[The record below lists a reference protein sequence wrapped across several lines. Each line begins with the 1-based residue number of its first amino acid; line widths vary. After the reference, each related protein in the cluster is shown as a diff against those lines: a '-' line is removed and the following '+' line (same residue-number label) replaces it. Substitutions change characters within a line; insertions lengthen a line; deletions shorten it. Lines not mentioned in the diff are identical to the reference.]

1 MAYITVKII
10 TVYGVGSKLK
20 EEGGE
25 GLDLSKILTSQK
37 KKKRSLVMAMFN
49 FAKKIAEPLK
59 KSKKSKIFY
68 QWSALDKIR
77 RQFLC
82 M

>member
-10 TVYGVGSKLK
+10 TVLVPIQWGRKQIERKKG
-20 EEGGE
+20 GGE
-25 GLDLSKILTSQK
+25 GLDLSKILTSK
-37 KKKRSLVMAMFN
+37 KKRRSLVMAMFN

-68 QWSALDKIR
+68 Q
-77 RQFLC
+77 
-82 M
+82 

>member
-10 TVYGVGSKLK
+10 TLLVPIQWGRKQIERKRG
-20 EEGGE
+20 GGE
-25 GLDLSKILTSQK
+25 GLDLSKILTSK
-37 KKKRSLVMAMFN
+37 KKRRSLVMAMFN

-68 QWSALDKIR
+68 Q
-77 RQFLC
+77 
-82 M
+82 

>member
-10 TVYGVGSKLK
+10 TVLVPIQWCRKQI
-20 EEGGE
+20 ERRRGGE

-49 FAKKIAEPLK
+49 FAKKIK
-59 KSKKSKIFY
+59 DS
-68 QWSALDKIR
+68 
-77 RQFLC
+77 
-82 M
+82 

>member
-10 TVYGVGSKLK
+10 TVLVPIQWCRKQIERK
-20 EEGGE
+20 RGGE
-25 GLDLSKILTSQK
+25 GARLIKNIDKQ

-68 QWSALDKIR
+68 Q
-77 RQFLC
+77 
-82 M
+82 

>member
-10 TVYGVGSKLK
+10 TVLVPIQWGRKQIERK
-20 EEGGE
+20 RGGE
-25 GLDLSKILTSQK
+25 GLDLSKILTS

-68 QWSALDKIR
+68 Q
-77 RQFLC
+77 
-82 M
+82 

>member
-10 TVYGVGSKLK
+10 TVLVPIQWCRKQI
-20 EEGGE
+20 ERRRGGE

-49 FAKKIAEPLK
+49 FAKKNK
-59 KSKKSKIFY
+59 
-68 QWSALDKIR
+68 R
-77 RQFLC
+77 
-82 M
+82 

>member
-10 TVYGVGSKLK
+10 TVLVPIQWCRKQI
-20 EEGGE
+20 ERRRGGE
-25 GLDLSKILTSQK
+25 GLDLSKILTSK
-37 KKKRSLVMAMFN
+37 KKRRSLVMAMFN

-68 QWSALDKIR
+68 Q
-77 RQFLC
+77 
-82 M
+82 

>member
-1 MAYITVKII
+1 MSEANWKKK
-10 TVYGVGSKLK
+10 G
-20 EEGGE
+20 EGGAR
-25 GLDLSKILTSQK
+25 LIKNIDKP

>member
-10 TVYGVGSKLK
+10 TVLVPIQWGRKQIERK
-20 EEGGE
+20 RGGE
-25 GLDLSKILTSQK
+25 GLDLSKILTSK
-37 KKKRSLVMAMFN
+37 KKRRSLVMAMFN

-68 QWSALDKIR
+68 Q
-77 RQFLC
+77 
-82 M
+82 

>member
-10 TVYGVGSKLK
+10 TVLVLIQWCRKQI
-20 EEGGE
+20 ERRRGG
-25 GLDLSKILTSQK
+25 GARLIKNIDKQK
-37 KKKRSLVMAMFN
+37 KKSSLVMAMFN

-68 QWSALDKIR
+68 Q
-77 RQFLC
+77 
-82 M
+82 

>member
-10 TVYGVGSKLK
+10 TVLVLIQWCRKQI
-20 EEGGE
+20 ERRRGG
-25 GLDLSKILTSQK
+25 GARLIKNIDKQK
-37 KKKRSLVMAMFN
+37 KRRSLVMAMFN

-68 QWSALDKIR
+68 Q
-77 RQFLC
+77 
-82 M
+82 

>member
-10 TVYGVGSKLK
+10 LVPIQWCRKQIERK
-20 EEGGE
+20 RWGGAR
-25 GLDLSKILTSQK
+25 LIKKIDKQK
-37 KKKRSLVMAMFN
+37 KKGSLVMAMFN

-68 QWSALDKIR
+68 Q
-77 RQFLC
+77 
-82 M
+82 

>member
-10 TVYGVGSKLK
+10 TVLVPIQWGRKQIERKRG
-20 EEGGE
+20 GGE
-25 GLDLSKILTSQK
+25 GLDLSKILTSK
-37 KKKRSLVMAMFN
+37 KKRRSLVMAMFN

-68 QWSALDKIR
+68 Q
-77 RQFLC
+77 
-82 M
+82 

>member
-10 TVYGVGSKLK
+10 TVLVPIKWCRK
-20 EEGGE
+20 QIERKKGG
-25 GLDLSKILTSQK
+25 GARLIKNIDKP
-37 KKKRSLVMAMFN
+37 KKKRTLVMAMFN

-68 QWSALDKIR
+68 Q
-77 RQFLC
+77 
-82 M
+82 